1 MSEVQETTV
10 MKVARALYELE
21 NDQPYVLSWADASKS
36 ESMLEYYVEQAECA
50 LLASGLP
57 AAIEARDKAL
67 ELLRALEDS
76 VSCLIGS
83 SEGVYGLHLNGDPA
97 PWSELTEGG
106 AFEDWLL
113 SHSEARA
120 FLASLKE
127 PQQ

>member
-67 ELLRALEDS
+67 ERVKALEAALENYFQAFDHGGTLLQTADKL
-76 VSCLIGS
+76 C
-83 SEGVYGLHLNGDPA
+83 
-97 PWSELTEGG
+97 ELRDVFRWG
-106 AFEDWLL
+106 
-113 SHSEARA
+113 H
-120 FLASLKE
+120 
-127 PQQ
+127 P

>member
-50 LLASGLP
+50 ILASGLP

-67 ELLRALEDS
+67 ERVKRLQSALKELHAIVWGECRSLLDEDSGGDSTLALE
-76 VSCLIGS
+76 I
-83 SEGVYGLHLNGDPA
+83 E
-97 PWSELTEGG
+97 E
-106 AFEDWLL
+106 LL
-113 SHSEARA
+113 SRSH
-120 FLASLKE
+120 
-127 PQQ
+127 P